1 MSSID
6 SVLNSLSAVT
16 MEDFLKNLN
25 KNKPWSAD
33 KELFYSRIC
42 TLFWG
47 LIAIILSFYVD
58 DIAST
63 VLEAINKIGSLING
77 PILGVFLLG
86 LFTYRVN
93 GNGACIG
100 LLVGFLLNIVL
111 WIFFPSISWLWWNV
125 FGFITTYCTGI
136 VYSYIISRNNSYNK
150 SNIWSIYKFR
160 FKFAWIKRYIILVLW
175 FVLIFLVCLAFNYY
189 YYRH

>member
-111 WIFFPSISWLWWNV
+111 WIFFPSVSWLWWNV
-125 FGFITTYCTGI
+125 FGFIATYHTGI
-136 VYSYIISRNNSYNK
+136 VHSYIISRNNSYNK

-160 FKFAWIKRYIILVLW
+160 FEFAWIKRYIILLLW
-175 FVLIFLVCLAFNYY
+175 FVFIFLICLAFNDY
-189 YYRH
+189 

>member
-1 MSSID
+1 MPVYLIEQLPTGILGLALVALFAAAMSSID

-25 KNKPWSAD
+25 KNKPWSPE

-42 TLFWG
+42 TFFWG

-86 LFTYRVN
+86 L
-93 GNGACIG
+93 
-100 LLVGFLLNIVL
+100 LLIV
-111 WIFFPSISWLWWNV
+111 
-125 FGFITTYCTGI
+125 
-136 VYSYIISRNNSYNK
+136 
-150 SNIWSIYKFR
+150 
-160 FKFAWIKRYIILVLW
+160 
-175 FVLIFLVCLAFNYY
+175 
-189 YYRH
+189 